1 MKTIDFDSKITAVKE
16 QFTKDVPKASLPVV
30 KTAVDLAKMK
40 VVIKIISNELL
51 KDPVLVSLMT
61 MKNDPTPQSIESFLT
76 VVKDKIDYATR
87 LRYKQMLDETL
98 VEEKKND
105 QTV

>member
-1 MKTIDFDSKITAVKE
+1 MKTIDFDSKIAAVKE
-16 QFTKDVPKASLPVV
+16 QFAKDVPKASLPVV
-30 KTAVDLAKMK
+30 KTAVNLTKMK
-40 VVIKIISNELL
+40 AVIKIISNELL
-51 KDPVLVSLMT
+51 KDPVLVSLMSLR
-61 MKNDPTPQSIESFLT
+61 NNPTPQSIESFVT

-98 VEEKKND
+98 IEEKKND